1 MFFGECRSAMMEL
14 VSYVVDGRIGD
25 TKMDGLHS
33 WKELKPSSGSKIK
46 PKKWDM
52 MGVSFIYQQIGK
64 EGNTSNTLQHWTG
77 RKYID

>member
-25 TKMDGLHS
+25 TKMDGLRS

-52 MGVSFIYQQIGK
+52 MGV
-64 EGNTSNTLQHWTG
+64 
-77 RKYID
+77 

>member
-33 WKELKPSSGSKIK
+33 WKELKLTQLWK
-46 PKKWDM
+46 
-52 MGVSFIYQQIGK
+52 Q
-64 EGNTSNTLQHWTG
+64 N
-77 RKYID
+77 